1 MIDNQKYT
9 LFEVIGDPQQYT
21 LLSFNLCHEHATGM
35 SEFIDIWRDDG
46 KITDFSRST
55 TESNDTYSIREGCV
69 PLTTPFLIFGTKSNG

>member
-1 MIDNQKYT
+1 
-9 LFEVIGDPQQYT
+9 
-21 LLSFNLCHEHATGM
+21 M